1 MRRFALILVTA
12 SLLAACGGGGDGTT
26 PPVNNPAI
34 TVSTSSTTA
43 IVPQGS
49 TTTVPITITRLNGA
63 TGAVTLAAEGLPA
76 NVTASF
82 SPNPIPTGSTSSTL
96 TLTVGANA
104 AVATSTITVRATA
117 DGVAAQTATAQLVV
131 TAAIA
136 PAYLLAAT
144 PTNIAVNA
152 GESIAVQV
160 AITRISGFS
169 GNVSLALEGAPAG
182 VSGTFTPNP
191 VTAGTST
198 LTITTTT
205 AAAPGSYPLTV
216 RGTATGLTDR
226 TAGITLVVAVP
237 AAFALTATNVSVAQ
251 GAIGASAIT
260 IARTGGFSGA
270 VTLSAA
276 NVPAN
281 VTVAFSQNPTTAAAV
296 TASFTAGAGAAPG
309 VYTVTLNGTA
319 TGVANQSA
327 NLTLTVTASGGGGNF
342 AWRFCDAARIPL
354 WFAFRDGT
362 GGNWTR
368 VTASGANTF
377 NFTLIQAVGAV
388 AYVVNENGQTNTEV
402 FYGSRTELQSSL
414 AFECSANPAAGKTLN
429 GSVAGL
435 SATESADIF
444 HGGAQANA
452 SFGALTYQ
460 LQNVATGSLDL
471 FGVRLNATLG
481 PPPSSTLNRMFLQRN
496 VNVASGGTLPVVD
509 FTGGSSFAPAT
520 ATMTIA
526 NAGADQFILGSV
538 IEFASGTEANY
549 VGDVFAAGVTRTF
562 YGIPTALLAP
572 GDLHAAL
579 VVASSSN
586 NAVSPP
592 TQSQRLLYSYFR
604 TVADRT
610 LTLGPALSAV
620 TLSSSTSGG
629 LARAKAKANFQAE
642 YGDAFGVTFSQSNG
656 NRSVTISALR
666 GYFAAGGSEF
676 ELETPNFAGIDGFN
690 NAWGLLPGVST
701 EAEVSAIGGLA
712 GVINVPTDGTSWRV
726 AARSTTFTP

>member
-1 MRRFALILVTA
+1 MRRFLIPLVTA

-34 TVSTSSTTA
+34 TVSTSSSTA
-43 IVPQGS
+43 IAPQGS
-49 TTTVPITITRLNGA
+49 TTTIPITITRLNGA

-82 SPNPIPTGSTSSTL
+82 GPNPIPDGSTTSTL

-117 DGVAAQTATAQLVV
+117 NGVTAQTATAQLVV

-136 PAYLLAAT
+136 PTYTLAAT
-144 PTNIAVNA
+144 PANVAVNA

-198 LTITTTT
+198 LTLATTT
-205 AAAPGSYPLTV
+205 AAAPGTYALTV

-226 TAGITLVVAVP
+226 TAGITIVVSVP

-251 GAIGASAIT
+251 GAIGASSIG
-260 IARTGGFSGA
+260 IARTGGFTGA

-281 VTVAFSQNPTTAAAV
+281 VTVAFSQNPTTATNI

-327 NLTLTVTASGGGGNF
+327 SLTLTVTASGGGGNF

-354 WFAFRDGT
+354 WLAFRDGT
-362 GGNWTR
+362 AGNWTR
-368 VTASGANTF
+368 VTASGGNTF

-388 AYVVNENGQTNTEV
+388 AYVVNENGKTNAEV
-402 FYGSRTELQSSL
+402 FYGSRNELQSSL
-414 AFECSANPAAGKTLN
+414 ALECADNPAAGKTLN
-429 GSVAGL
+429 GSVIGL
-435 SATESADIF
+435 SATETAEIF
-444 HGGAQANA
+444 HGGAEGSA
-452 SFGALTYQ
+452 SFGATMYQ
-460 LQNVATGSLDL
+460 LQNVATGSSDL
-471 FGVRLNATLG
+471 FAVRLNTTIG

-520 ATMTIA
+520 ANITLA
-526 NAGADQFILGSV
+526 NVGADQAFVGSV
-538 IEFASGTEANY
+538 IQFASGTEANY
-549 VGDVFAAGVTRTF
+549 VGDLFATGNTRIF

-579 VVASSSN
+579 VVASSN
-586 NAVSPP
+586 NAGMP
-592 TQSQRLLYSYFR
+592 TTQDQRLLYSYFR

-610 LTLGPALSAV
+610 LTLGPSLAAV

-629 LARAKAKANFQAE
+629 LARPKAKANFQAE
-642 YGDAFGVTFSQSNG
+642 YADAFGVTFSQNSG
-656 NRSVTISALR
+656 ARTVTISALR
-666 GYFAAGGSEF
+666 GYFAGGGSEF

-690 NAWGLLPGVST
+690 TAWGLLSGVST
-701 EAEVSAIGGLA
+701 SAEVSAIGGLA
-712 GVINVPTDGTSWRV
+712 GVINQPTDGTSWRV
-726 AARSTTFTP
+726 AARSTTFVP